1 MIVSVQDEARLHG
14 EALRLPCAECGRP
27 VADPLDLV
35 HVACE
40 RTARADALHAALAG
54 GRVPSP
60 HARVP
65 SLCGRVPS
73 PHASVPSL
81 APPPAAPSRG
91 GSAFMRRARRHL
103 DRPAERPRP
112 TYEDW
117 ERAWTWTERR
127 ADGELRGPC
136 PVCDPGR
143 SRTRFGVLPDGRFV
157 CRACHTADYRAVVD
171 RVFGPGAYRGDA
183 AARPAGAPPVRPL
196 RTPSITPAKP
206 ASEAQR
212 AAVAAVLAGLVV
224 AEGTP
229 AAAFFAR
236 RGTWP
241 PDAGPLP
248 GDVRWH
254 PGAVPHVADWP
265 SGAAGAVVVL
275 MREWASAGNPVTA
288 VGVIPVDGRGER
300 LPFGG
305 DGPKHKCV
313 GRRMCAAFGLGAAG
327 SARLAV
333 LIEGPADALA
343 VWRTVRPAPVVV
355 RAPVAT
361 DYRPEHAGGIAD
373 DCRVLIVADADRTGR
388 DAARTRRAAWPA
400 PWRRRA
406 LLCCPPDAAPGSD
419 ADDWLRA
426 AAPLALTRTD
436 PGDLRADLNN
446 ALCRAAAAAKE
457 RP

>member
-14 EALRLPCAECGRP
+14 EDLRPPCAECGRP

-40 RTARADALHAALAG
+40 RTARADAMHAALAG
-54 GRVPSP
+54 PPGAPARPPGRLPAQDAP
-60 HARVP
+60 
-65 SLCGRVPS
+65 
-73 PHASVPSL
+73 L
-81 APPPAAPSRG
+81 ADPAFAH
-91 GSAFMRRARRHL
+91 RARRHL
-103 DRPAERPRP
+103 DRPTARSRPA
-112 TYEDW
+112 YADW

-171 RVFGPGAYRGDA
+171 AVFGPGAYGGAASRPA
-183 AARPAGAPPVRPL
+183 AAPRVRPL
-196 RTPSITPAKP
+196 PQRAVRPPTPATERQR
-206 ASEAQR
+206 EA
-212 AAVAAVLAGLVV
+212 VTGVLAGL
-224 AEGTP
+224 AGADGTP

-241 PDAGPLP
+241 PAAGALP
-248 GDVRWH
+248 SDVRWH
-254 PGAVPHVADWP
+254 PGPVPRVAGWPVGAV
-265 SGAAGAVVVL
+265 GAVVVL
-275 MREWASAGNPVTA
+275 MREWADAAHPVAA
-288 VGVIPVDGRGER
+288 VGVIPVDGHGDR
-300 LPFGG
+300 LPFG
-305 DGPKHKCV
+305 DGPKHKCI
-313 GRRMCAAFGLGAAG
+313 GHRQCAAFGLGSAG
-327 SARLAV
+327 AARLAV

-355 RAPVAT
+355 RAPVAV
-361 DYRPEHAGGIAD
+361 DYRPEHAGGIPG

-388 DAARTRRAAWPA
+388 DAARKRRAAWPS

-406 LLCCPPDAAPGSD
+406 LLCCPPAAAPGTD
-419 ADDWLRA
+419 ADDWLRCA
-426 AAPLALTRTD
+426 PPLALTRTD
-436 PGDLRADLNN
+436 PGDLRADLND
-446 ALCRAAAAAKE
+446 ALCHAAAAAKE